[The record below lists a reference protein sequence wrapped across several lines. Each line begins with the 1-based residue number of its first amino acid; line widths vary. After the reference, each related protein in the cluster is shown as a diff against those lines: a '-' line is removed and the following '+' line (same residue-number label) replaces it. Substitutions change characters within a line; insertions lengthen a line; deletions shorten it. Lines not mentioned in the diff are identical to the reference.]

1 MITDKCRRFN
11 GPPMAYLSEDLM
23 EALHEASMTILET
36 VGCRVCHPAGR
47 DLLERNGARIEDE
60 DRVYL
65 PPDLIQWA
73 IEKAPDHITIFD
85 RLGRPAMELA
95 RSNVYF
101 GTGSDCQ
108 YLLDPETARPRDFL
122 FKDMVDAI
130 RLADA
135 LPHIDFVMSM
145 GLAPDLPD
153 AVAFQEKYA
162 AILRN
167 TVKPHVIISGPSRK
181 TLSDIVEMAAAAAGS
196 LEALVEKPMML
207 LLADPTSPL
216 VHSEDAVEKL
226 IFMAEHRLPMVYAT
240 GIMAGASS
248 PVTPAGAIAQANAEV
263 LAGLTIHQLTRP
275 GAPFVFG
282 GGMSPLDMVS
292 AQPTYS
298 APEAMVTQAGLC
310 QLGRSLYRL
319 PTWGFGGCSASK
331 LCDEQAVNEAATYLM
346 ASAWMGTNLIHD
358 LGYIEFGRTYSVKLL
373 TLCDEVIGQIRRI
386 MEGIVVDKEHLGLE
400 AIQRVG
406 PGGTFLTDFHT
417 FTHFRRNWQPGL
429 TDRNTRETWTKKGGT
444 TMGERAGG
452 KIAQILASHEPVPL
466 DAGVENRIQEII
478 RKAARRTPG
487 IEIPG

>member
-11 GPPMAYLSEDLM
+11 GPPMAYLSDKLM
-23 EALHEASMTILET
+23 EEIHEASLTILEKI
-36 VGCRVCHPAGR
+36 GCRVRHPAGR
-47 DLLERNGARIEDE
+47 DLLKKNSARIENE
-60 DRVYL
+60 DRVHL
-65 PPDLIQWA
+65 PPDLVDWA

-85 RLGRPAMELA
+85 RLGQPAMELE

-108 YLLDPETARPRDFL
+108 YLLDPETAQPRDFL
-122 FKDMVDAI
+122 FKDVVEAI

-145 GLAPDLPD
+145 GLAPDLPE
-153 AVAFQEKYA
+153 AAAFQEKYA
-162 AILRN
+162 AIIRN
-167 TVKPHVIISGPSRK
+167 TVKPHVIISGPSRE
-181 TLSDIVEMAAAAAGS
+181 TLSDIVDMAAAAAGS
-196 LEALVEKPMML
+196 MDALVEKPMML

-226 IFMAEHRLPMVYAT
+226 IFMAEHRLPIVYAT

-248 PVTPAGAIAQANAEV
+248 PITPAGAIAQANAEV

-346 ASAWMGTNLIHD
+346 TSAWMGTNLIHD
-358 LGYIEFGRTYSVKLL
+358 IGYIEFGRTYSVKLL

-386 MEGIVVDKEHLGLE
+386 MEGIVVDREHLGLE
-400 AIQRVG
+400 AIERVG
-406 PGGTFLTDFHT
+406 PGGTFLTDLHT
-417 FTHFRRNWQPGL
+417 FTHFRRNWRPGL
-429 TDRNTRETWTKKGGT
+429 TDRNTRETWEKKGGT
-444 TMGERAGG
+444 TMGERAGR
-452 KIAQILASHEPVPL
+452 KIADILASHEPVSL
-466 DAGVENRIQEII
+466 DAAVNAHLDQVIEQAQRRGENID
-478 RKAARRTPG
+478 PL
-487 IEIPG
+487 